1 MALPRGTTGS
11 LCPTFVSARL
21 VSLAV
26 RQAFAIAL
34 NNRFPTG
41 LSLPSRASVTLW
53 EATAPVK
60 LPTIRGLAPRFGVA
74 VRHQDHKGWYFKDG
88 STKASASASKPTTY
102 PTHHSPNASVKLQ

>member
-1 MALPRGTTGS
+1 MTLPLGITGS
-11 LCPTFVSARL
+11 LGPSFDSAWP
-21 VSLAV
+21 VGLAV

-60 LPTIRGLAPRFGVA
+60 LPTMHGPEPRFEAA
-74 VRHQDHKGWYFKDG
+74 VRHQDRKGWYFKDG
-88 STKASASASKPTTY
+88 SIRARARTSKPTTY
-102 PTHHSPNASVKLQ
+102 PTHRSPNASAKLQ

>member
-21 VSLAV
+21 VCLAV
-26 RQAFAIAL
+26 RQAYAIAL
-34 NNRFPTG
+34 NERFPTG

-60 LPTIRGLAPRFGVA
+60 LPTIHCLGSRFGTA
-74 VRHQDHKGWYFKDG
+74 VRHQEREGWYFKDG
-88 STKASASASKPTTY
+88 STTASATASMPTTY
-102 PTHHSPNASVKLQ
+102 PTHPIPNASVKLQ

>member
-21 VSLAV
+21 VCLAV
-26 RQAFAIAL
+26 RQAYAIAL
-34 NNRFPTG
+34 NERFPTA

-60 LPTIRGLAPRFGVA
+60 LPTMHGPGSRFGSA

-88 STKASASASKPTTY
+88 SIRARAQTSKPTTY
-102 PTHHSPNASVKLQ
+102 PTHRSPNASAKLQ